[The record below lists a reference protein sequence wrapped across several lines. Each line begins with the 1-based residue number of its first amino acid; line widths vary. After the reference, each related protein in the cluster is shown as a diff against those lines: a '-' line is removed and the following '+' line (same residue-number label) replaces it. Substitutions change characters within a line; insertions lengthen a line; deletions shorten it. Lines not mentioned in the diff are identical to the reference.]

1 MKLKKRTRRTLIL
14 LLIIILAVAGY
25 FIYDK
30 YFTTEVKQV
39 VTIDNIPAY
48 GYKLKDNKPEKYKKM
63 FRELKDILGEK
74 PVDKE
79 KYAKKI
85 TEMFIFD
92 FYSLEDKTLKTDV
105 GGVDFIHPDI
115 LSNYLKNAENTY
127 YKNVENNLYG
137 KRKQNL
143 PTVNKITINKV
154 EQAEYKY
161 NKEVDSEAYK
171 INVSWTYNSSDYDD
185 YQNEADLVIV
195 HKDKKLYIVESI
207 DPNEKEA

>member
-30 YFTTEVKQV
+30 YFTTEVKKV
-39 VTIDNIPAY
+39 VTIDSIPAY

-63 FRELKDILGEK
+63 FKQLKEILDEK

-92 FYSLEDKTLKTDV
+92 FYSLKDKSLKTDV
-105 GGVDFIHPDI
+105 GGVDFVHPDI
-115 LSNYLKNAENTY
+115 LTNFLENAENTY
-127 YKNVENNLYG
+127 YKYVESDLYG
-137 KRKQNL
+137 KRKQDL
-143 PTVNKITINKV
+143 PTVDEVTINKI
-154 EQAEYKY
+154 EKTEYKY
-161 NKEVDSEAYK
+161 NNEVDSEAYK
-171 INVSWTYNSSDYDD
+171 VNVKWTYTSSKYDD
-185 YQNEADLVIV
+185 YQDEADLVIV

-207 DPNEKEA
+207 DPNEKED

>member
-1 MKLKKRTRRTLIL
+1 MKLKKRTRRTLIF

-25 FIYDK
+25 FIYNK
-30 YFTTEVKQV
+30 YFTTEVKKV
-39 VTIDNIPAY
+39 VTIDSIPAY

-63 FRELKDILGEK
+63 FKQLKEILDEK

-92 FYSLEDKTLKTDV
+92 FYSLKDKSLKTDV

-115 LSNYLKNAENTY
+115 LTNYLENAENTY
-127 YKNVENNLYG
+127 YKYVESNLYG
-137 KRKQNL
+137 KRKQDL
-143 PTVNKITINKV
+143 PTVDKVTINKI
-154 EQAEYKY
+154 EKTEYKY
-161 NKEVDSEAYK
+161 NNEVDSEAYK
-171 INVSWTYNSSDYDD
+171 VNVKWTYTSSKYDD
-185 YQNEADLVIV
+185 YQDEADLIIV

-207 DPNEKEA
+207 DPNEKED

>member
-1 MKLKKRTRRTLIL
+1 MKLKKRTRRTLIF

-30 YFTTEVKQV
+30 YFTTEVKKV
-39 VTIDNIPAY
+39 VTIDSIPAY

-63 FRELKDILGEK
+63 FKQLKEILDEK

-92 FYSLEDKTLKTDV
+92 FYSLKDKSLKTDV

-115 LSNYLKNAENTY
+115 LTNYLENAENTY
-127 YKNVENNLYG
+127 YKYVESNLYG
-137 KRKQNL
+137 KRKQDL
-143 PTVNKITINKV
+143 PTVDKVTINKI
-154 EQAEYKY
+154 EKTEYKY
-161 NKEVDSEAYK
+161 NNEVDSEAYK
-171 INVSWTYNSSDYDD
+171 VNVKWTYTSSKYDD
-185 YQNEADLVIV
+185 YQDEADLIIV

-207 DPNEKEA
+207 DPNEKED

>member
-1 MKLKKRTRRTLIL
+1 MKLKKRTRRTLIF

-30 YFTTEVKQV
+30 YFTTEVKKV
-39 VTIDNIPAY
+39 VTIDSIPAY

-63 FRELKDILGEK
+63 FKQLKEILDEK

-92 FYSLEDKTLKTDV
+92 FYSLKDKSLKTDV

-115 LSNYLKNAENTY
+115 LTNYLENAENTY
-127 YKNVENNLYG
+127 YKYVESNLYG
-137 KRKQNL
+137 KRKQDL
-143 PTVNKITINKV
+143 PTVDKVTINKV
-154 EQAEYKY
+154 EQTEYKY
-161 NKEVDSEAYK
+161 NNEVDSEAYK
-171 INVSWTYNSSDYDD
+171 VNVKWTYTSSKYDD
-185 YQNEADLVIV
+185 YQDEADLIIV

-207 DPNEKEA
+207 DPNEKED

>member
-1 MKLKKRTRRTLIL
+1 MKLKKRTRRTLIF

-30 YFTTEVKQV
+30 YFTTEVKKV
-39 VTIDNIPAY
+39 VTIDSIPAY

-63 FRELKDILGEK
+63 FKQLKEILDEK

-92 FYSLEDKTLKTDV
+92 FYSLKDKSLKTDV

-115 LSNYLKNAENTY
+115 LTNYLENAENTY
-127 YKNVENNLYG
+127 YKYVESNLYG
-137 KRKQNL
+137 KRKQDL
-143 PTVNKITINKV
+143 PTVDKVTINKV
-154 EQAEYKY
+154 EKTEYKY
-161 NKEVDSEAYK
+161 NNEVDSEAYK
-171 INVSWTYNSSDYDD
+171 VNVKWTYTSSKYDD
-185 YQNEADLVIV
+185 YQDEADLIIV

-207 DPNEKEA
+207 DPNEKED

>member
-127 YKNVENNLYG
+127 YKNVESNLYG
-137 KRKQNL
+137 KRKQDL

-161 NKEVDSEAYK
+161 NNEVDSEAYK
-171 INVSWTYNSSDYDD
+171 VNVKWTYNSSDYDD
-185 YQNEADLVIV
+185 YQDEADLVIV

-207 DPNEKEA
+207 DPNEKED